1 MRGRG
6 GIPAM
11 HYKANEYT
19 AFKIS
24 TSIHQSTKQLQIMSP
39 SILITGASGYLGGT
53 LLSHLSHTP
62 LPPQSTLYALVRSDS
77 QASRVQAYGCTP
89 LFLDLDDEA
98 AVVKAITDANISI
111 IFFLIDALH
120 SGLQLPLIKALGEI
134 RRKNGGNVHFLHTSG
149 AKIFS
154 GHAGMPVDRDVND
167 TDGGLY
173 DMQKEANAPH
183 EIMKTVCYMLELR
196 IPASEMCVLVVRLTF
211 WQAVATNTTIID
223 TCEYYGVRSYIF
235 IPCIVYG
242 EGEGFGNRISI
253 QTAAVVR
260 AAKALG
266 AVYDVN
272 PEGAVRIFPSRYSYF
287 LLIARNSRGQ
297 CVMYAIIRQC
307 M

>member
-19 AFKIS
+19 TFKIS
-24 TSIHQSTKQLQIMSP
+24 TSIHQSTKQLQNMSP

-89 LFLDLDDEA
+89 LFLDFDDEA
-98 AVVKAITDANISI
+98 AVVKAIADANISI

-120 SGLQLPLIKALGEI
+120 SGLQIPLIKALGEV

-167 TDGGLY
+167 TDEGLY
-173 DMQKEANAPH
+173 EMQKEANAPH
-183 EIMKTVCYMLELR
+183 EIMKTVRRSLSSCFRHGVEIDADQLPGRSNKHHHHRHLR
-196 IPASEMCVLVVRLTF
+196 IVWCEELHIHTLHRVRQGRRIRESHL
-211 WQAVATNTTIID
+211 D
-223 TCEYYGVRSYIF
+223 SDCGCRS
-235 IPCIVYG
+235 
-242 EGEGFGNRISI
+242 SS
-253 QTAAVVR
+253 
-260 AAKALG
+260 
-266 AVYDVN
+266 
-272 PEGAVRIFPSRYSYF
+272 EGAWSGV
-287 LLIARNSRGQ
+287 
-297 CVMYAIIRQC
+297 
-307 M
+307 